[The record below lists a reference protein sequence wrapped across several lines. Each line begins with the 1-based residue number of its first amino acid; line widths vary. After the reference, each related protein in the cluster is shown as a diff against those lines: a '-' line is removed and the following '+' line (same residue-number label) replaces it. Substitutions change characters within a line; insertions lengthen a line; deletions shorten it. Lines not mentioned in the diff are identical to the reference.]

1 MSTTEL
7 GIEITELT
15 TPEPEMTAAPS
26 EALGTPT
33 EDTEQAHAESLP
45 DAEEPEATPAKP
57 KRTRRSAKAAD
68 PDTPEETEALPV
80 TDQAADVPSPSPDM
94 DVAAETVLEAA
105 PEAETSLAGEPAD
118 AGTPN
123 EPERPGIDP
132 ETGLRMRRVRRRE
145 GAITLGNR
153 ESTLTDAYRSQN
165 DLLDLTESM
174 RARTML
180 TGHIQGIECIRGTEI
195 PEFATL
201 YYGSYK
207 VIIPVDELISVDEEA
222 TNEYRGAAVSRRLG
236 AEIDYV
242 VKGIDQENRIAAAS
256 RLDAMA
262 IKRREFFQRK
272 DYEGNTIIQEGSDA
286 EARVVSVISY
296 GVFVEVFGVES
307 FIPRSELS
315 LVRVTDA
322 SELFKAGDRTLVR
335 VLRISSDEGG
345 NIRLRLSVRQAH
357 EEFEEAILSRFVP
370 DNLYSGTVSMVSL
383 SGVHVNL
390 GDASCLCPFPRRGRP
405 TVGARVCVRVRGV
418 NLEEKQIWGIIIR

>member
-7 GIEITELT
+7 GTEITEPTAQAL
-15 TPEPEMTAAPS
+15 EMTGALNVAADVPAGDVEHPGAEGLPVS
-26 EALGTPT
+26 EA
-33 EDTEQAHAESLP
+33 
-45 DAEEPEATPAKP
+45 PEATPAKP
-57 KRTRRSAKAAD
+57 KRTRRSAKA
-68 PDTPEETEALPV
+68 PDTEPPEETEALPD
-80 TDQAADVPSPSPDM
+80 TDEAASAPGPGSGM
-94 DVAAETVLEAA
+94 DTA
-105 PEAETSLAGEPAD
+105 PEAEASPAEAPAD

-123 EPERPGIDP
+123 EPDRPGIDP
-132 ETGLRMRRVRRRE
+132 DTGLRMRRVRRRE
-145 GAITLGNR
+145 GAVTLDNR

-222 TNEYRGAAVSRRLG
+222 TTEYRGAAVSRRLG

-272 DYEGNTIIQEGSDA
+272 DYEGNTIIREGSDV

-315 LVRVTDA
+315 LVRMADA
-322 SELFKAGDRTLVR
+322 SERFRAGDRTLVR
-335 VLRISSDEGG
+335 VLRISSDENG